1 MVQDYSWEVDRG
13 WIDIGKDSVCDLR
26 VVAYFWYWSI
36 ASNWDS
42 CHSLGLI
49 KCVGYFW
56 QVTAL
61 FNTIV
66 LLTLRDIVEV
76 IDDNSQPVYSGEV
89 LLHITDFET
98 FILGDREQP
107 IINGGIF
114 LERDIKI
121 HWIKQS
127 DTNTTNLDKQR
138 ISLIWAA
145 ITTIRVRS

>member
-1 MVQDYSWEVDRG
+1 
-13 WIDIGKDSVCDLR
+13 
-26 VVAYFWYWSI
+26 
-36 ASNWDS
+36 
-42 CHSLGLI
+42 
-49 KCVGYFW
+49 
-56 QVTAL
+56 L

-121 HWIKQS
+121 H
-127 DTNTTNLDKQR
+127 
-138 ISLIWAA
+138 
-145 ITTIRVRS
+145 